1 MAGSAGLDRA
11 RAVEVLN
18 ELMQL
23 EYTGL
28 AQYTQHGLLVR
39 GLERLVWA
47 PWFQDEAE
55 ECLKHARLMGEKVVA
70 LGGVPTVERLPVQ
83 QATTLEAMLRLDLDL
98 ERKAVAGYQA
108 ALDEFAAD
116 TPSAGAAGEPGAGGD
131 DPRRGAGAHPRR
143 RSVCGA
149 LRGAR
154 RPRPPRRVAPGPPRV
169 VRTRPQGPVP
179 CRPFQG

>member
-39 GLERLVWA
+39 GPERLVWA

-116 TPSAGAAGEPGAGGD
+116 TPLRVLLENQVLEETTHVEELERILAAGPSAVRSGA
-131 DPRRGAGAHPRR
+131 PVVR
-143 RSVCGA
+143 
-149 LRGAR
+149 AR
-154 RPRPPRRVAPGPPRV
+154 RAG
-169 VRTRPQGPVP
+169 
-179 CRPFQG
+179 